1 MASSWSKMTSIVD
14 TVNDHSTH
22 TYSLTSPTHTSL
34 KAQGVEGHLGIR
46 TGHGTKMGH
55 GSPNLQ
61 QLEGHV
67 SLIVDP
73 AEGHVLVE
81 REYKEVGLH

>member
-1 MASSWSKMTSIVD
+1 MITLPHILLNIA
-14 TVNDHSTH
+14 
-22 TYSLTSPTHTSL
+22 THTSL

-46 TGHGTKMGH
+46 TGHGTKM
-55 GSPNLQ
+55 NLQ

-73 AEGHVLVE
+73 AEGHVLAE